1 MQQTNEKAWMRHRG
15 KWFEIANPLYGLNAP
30 DAENRRQSLQGEYRR
45 RWWTVGPTFLYPD
58 YSGIL
63 LYTYAYEGRR
73 NLPAYMIWIYAMGQD
88 IAVYARE
95 FPDLLD
101 VLNSFT
107 SLVLVGI
114 FVDICQRSQ
123 VVEW

>member
-73 NLPAYMIWIYAMGQD
+73 NLPAYI
-88 IAVYARE
+88 
-95 FPDLLD
+95 
-101 VLNSFT
+101 
-107 SLVLVGI
+107 SLVLIGI
-114 FVDICQRSQ
+114 FVDIYRRGQE
-123 VVEW
+123 VEW